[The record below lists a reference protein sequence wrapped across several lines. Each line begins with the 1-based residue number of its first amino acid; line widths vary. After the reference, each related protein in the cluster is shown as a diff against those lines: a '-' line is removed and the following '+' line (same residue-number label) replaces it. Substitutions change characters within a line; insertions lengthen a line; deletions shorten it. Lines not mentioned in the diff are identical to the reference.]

1 MTYFTALAASTR
13 HSRAGGNH
21 GACDGLAALGIN
33 WTVKYYLRSRP
44 VTDSSRI
51 SLFAVVAAALLAL
64 ALAFMAVSIKTG
76 LLQFRDS
83 DRVVSV
89 KGLAEREVQADLA
102 LWPINFSVTGD
113 SLDVLQGDIETQQDV
128 IRSYL
133 LLKGFAEN
141 DLQLSMPKITDQ
153 HVNLYGANMPPQRY
167 RAEVTVLVRT
177 ADIQRV
183 KSGMQSVGELVKSG
197 VALTQSYEHQP
208 QFLFTQLNAIKPEMI
223 AEATREARAA
233 AGQFARDAGAEVGS
247 IRRAS
252 QGYFSIEDVDQ
263 YTPQTK
269 KVRVVTSVD
278 YILR

>member
-1 MTYFTALAASTR
+1 M
-13 HSRAGGNH
+13 
-21 GACDGLAALGIN
+21 
-33 WTVKYYLRSRP
+33 
-44 VTDSSRI
+44 TDSSRI
-51 SLFAVVAAALLAL
+51 SLFAVIAAALLAL

-83 DRVVSV
+83 DRVVSG
-89 KGLAEREVQADLA
+89 KGLAERTVDADLA
-102 LWPINFSVTGD
+102 LWPINFTVTGD
-113 SLDVLQGDIETQQDV
+113 SLDALQGEIEAQQNL

-133 LLKGFAEN
+133 LLKGFAETS
-141 DLQLSMPKITDQ
+141 LQLSMPKITDQ
-153 HVNLYGANMPPQRY
+153 HANLYGNNMPPQRY

-177 ADIQRV
+177 GDIQRV
-183 KSGMQSVGELVKSG
+183 KQGMQSVGELVKSG

-247 IRRAS
+247 IRQAS
-252 QGYFSIEDVDQ
+252 QGYFSIEDVDP
-263 YTPQTK
+263 YTPETK
-269 KVRVVTSVD
+269 KIRVVTSVD

>member
-1 MTYFTALAASTR
+1 M
-13 HSRAGGNH
+13 
-21 GACDGLAALGIN
+21 
-33 WTVKYYLRSRP
+33 
-44 VTDSSRI
+44 TDSSRI
-51 SLFAVVAAALLAL
+51 SFFAVVSAALLAL

-76 LLQFRDS
+76 LLQFRGADK
-83 DRVVSV
+83 VVSV
-89 KGLAEREVQADLA
+89 KGLAERTVKADLA
-102 LWPINFSVTGD
+102 LWPINFTVMGD
-113 SLDVLQGDIETQQDV
+113 SLDVLQGDIETQQGL
-128 IRSYL
+128 IRSFL
-133 LLKGFAEN
+133 LLKGFTEDN
-141 DLQLSMPKITDQ
+141 LQLSMPKITDQ
-153 HVNLYGANMPPQRY
+153 HANLYGSNVPPQRY

-177 ADIQRV
+177 GDIEQV

-208 QFLFTQLNAIKPEMI
+208 RFVFTQLNAIKPEMI

-263 YTPQTK
+263 YTPETK
-269 KVRVVTSVD
+269 KIRVVTSVD

>member
-1 MTYFTALAASTR
+1 M
-13 HSRAGGNH
+13 
-21 GACDGLAALGIN
+21 
-33 WTVKYYLRSRP
+33 
-44 VTDSSRI
+44 TDSSRI
-51 SLFAVVAAALLAL
+51 SFFAVVAAALLAL

-76 LLQFRDS
+76 LLQFRGADK
-83 DRVVSV
+83 VVSV
-89 KGLAEREVQADLA
+89 KGLAERTVKADLA
-102 LWPINFSVTGD
+102 LWPINFTVMGD
-113 SLDVLQGDIETQQDV
+113 SLDVLQGDIETQQGL
-128 IRSYL
+128 IRSFL
-133 LLKGFAEN
+133 LLKGFTEDN
-141 DLQLSMPKITDQ
+141 LQLSMPKITDQ
-153 HVNLYGANMPPQRY
+153 HANLYGSNVPPQRY

-177 ADIQRV
+177 GDIEQV

-208 QFLFTQLNAIKPEMI
+208 RFVFTQLNAIKPEMI

-263 YTPQTK
+263 YTPETK
-269 KVRVVTSVD
+269 KIRVVTSVD

>member
-1 MTYFTALAASTR
+1 M
-13 HSRAGGNH
+13 
-21 GACDGLAALGIN
+21 
-33 WTVKYYLRSRP
+33 
-44 VTDSSRI
+44 TDSSRI
-51 SLFAVVAAALLAL
+51 SLFAVIAAALLAL
-64 ALAFMAVSIKTG
+64 ALAFMAISIKTG
-76 LLQFRDS
+76 LLQFRDA
-83 DRVVSV
+83 DKVVSV

-102 LWPINFSVTGD
+102 LWPINFSVMGN
-113 SLDVLQGDIETQQDV
+113 SLDVLQADIEAQQDL

-133 LLKGFAEN
+133 LLKGFADR

-153 HVNLYGANMPPQRY
+153 HANLYGSNMPPERY

-208 QFLFTQLNAIKPEMI
+208 QFLFTRLNDIKPEMI

-252 QGYFSIEDVDQ
+252 QGYFSIDDVDK
-263 YTPQTK
+263 YTPETK
-269 KVRVVTSVD
+269 KVRVVTRVD

>member
-1 MTYFTALAASTR
+1 M
-13 HSRAGGNH
+13 
-21 GACDGLAALGIN
+21 
-33 WTVKYYLRSRP
+33 
-44 VTDSSRI
+44 TDSSRV
-51 SLFAVVAAALLAL
+51 SFFAVVAAALLAL

-76 LLQFRDS
+76 LLQFRDA

-89 KGLAEREVQADLA
+89 KGLAERTLEADLA
-102 LWPINFSVTGD
+102 LWPINFTVLGD
-113 SLDVLQGDIETQQDV
+113 GLDKLQSDIETQQDL
-128 IRSYL
+128 IRSFL

-141 DLQLSMPKITDQ
+141 ELQLSMPKITDQ
-153 HVNLYGANMPPQRY
+153 HANLYGSNMPPQRY

-177 ADIQRV
+177 GNIEQVR
-183 KSGMQSVGELVKSG
+183 SGMQSVGELVKSG

-208 QFLFTQLNAIKPEMI
+208 RFIFTQLNAIKPEMI

-233 AGQFARDAGAEVGS
+233 ADQFARDAGAEVGS

-263 YTPQTK
+263 YTPELK

-278 YILR
+278 YSLR